1 MNAFPT
7 QSPFLSH
14 AARPSSH
21 QWARPSRRFASLLVC
36 LVIVAL
42 TQAASAQGQG
52 PTAQGP
58 VSITQAPTSV
68 AQGPTAPTARTA
80 VADATANPLAPL
92 DTSSPRAM
100 LRSFRDT
107 VDAVAAVIRV
117 EGAAAQR
124 RPETRILIRK
134 ALSCLDLSEIAPSL
148 AMSEGSQ
155 AAVCLKEILDRI
167 PLPADADIP
176 DAAAV
181 QAASLKRWRLP
192 GTEIFLV
199 RIAEGNREGDFV
211 FSADAVTHA
220 ERYYERIRGL
230 PYRADAGSPGLLD
243 SYVEAGGWMIPEKLI
258 KSLPRWAH
266 SMVMGETVWQWTAAL
281 LVTLAAAWLAVR
293 VQRLAGAGDGSRKG
307 STASLVFPAAVILLS
322 IGVDYLLSTQV
333 RLTGDNL
340 AAAKIGLRLVTLAGV
355 VGGVLVA
362 MSWLSDLLIR
372 ARGMRPEGI
381 DSQLIRLGGK
391 VLTFLVVSWIVIQ
404 AADSLGIP
412 AAPLVAGLG
421 AGGLA
426 LALASQYTVENLIA
440 GLVIFADK
448 PVRIGDE
455 CKFGDVRGR
464 VEQIGLRST
473 RIRGEDRSLVTVPNA
488 EFAKQQLVNFS
499 QRDHIPLELPI
510 SLPSGLQPR
519 AIRDLLGR
527 IQRAVQAHP
536 RLDARSVTARLT
548 GQGSDSVS
556 AEVCGS
562 TVTADESDFA
572 AIREDVLLAVMETVS
587 DYQAGLAATSVLP
600 QRRAA

>member
-1 MNAFPT
+1 MKPSFRSTSMKPGSHRAFE
-7 QSPFLSH
+7 F
-14 AARPSSH
+14 
-21 QWARPSRRFASLLVC
+21 PSRNRALLAC
-36 LVIVAL
+36 LVAL
-42 TQAASAQGQG
+42 AASPGASAQGPNPAG
-52 PTAQGP
+52 HVPAA
-58 VSITQAPTSV
+58 VTQAQPPL
-68 AQGPTAPTARTA
+68 AQGPTTAPARATAA
-80 VADATANPLAPL
+80 HAIANPLAPL
-92 DTSSPRAM
+92 DTSSPRAT
-100 LRSFRDT
+100 LQSFRDT

-124 RPETRILIRK
+124 RPETRILVRK

-148 AMSEGSQ
+148 ALSEGSQ

-181 QAASLKRWRLP
+181 QASSLKRWRLP

-199 RIAEGNREGDFV
+199 RIADGNREGDFV
-211 FSADAVTHA
+211 FAADSVTHA
-220 ERYYERIRGL
+220 ERFYERIRGL
-230 PYRADAGSPGLLD
+230 PYRADAGSPGLLE

-266 SMVMGETVWQWTAAL
+266 AVVMGETVWQWTATL
-281 LVTLAAAWLAVR
+281 LVTLAAAWVAVR
-293 VQRLAGAGDGSRKG
+293 MQRLAGTGDDLRKG

-322 IGVDYLLSTQV
+322 LGVDYMLSTQV

-362 MSWLSDLLIR
+362 MSWLSDLLIQ

-510 SLPSGLQPR
+510 SLPAGLPPR

-527 IQRAVQAHP
+527 IRDAVQRHP
-536 RLDARSVTARLT
+536 QLETGSVTARLT
-548 GQGSDSVS
+548 GQGTDAVS
-556 AEVCGS
+556 ATVSAS
-562 TVTADESDFA
+562 TAADDDDAFA
-572 AIREDVLLAVMETVS
+572 AIREDVLLVVMETVAE
-587 DYQAGLAATSVLP
+587 YQSGRTPASTASG
-600 QRRAA
+600 RRAA